1 MRWWHDGV
9 VAIERAANSGTSKG
23 TSASSEACI
32 ASCVHPPWHDG
43 DRSLRNSSL
52 ANYYYDVVASASE
65 NWNANCGM
73 SIRRRRNP
81 ASATGSDANIRQDN
95 QPVQPIDENE
105 QDKIVKNLRANT
117 IQITNELCNVVV
129 LACIGAGA
137 LTVIFPLMIAY
148 ADSSSTDEEPNDDN
162 NNHQSLPGVSHLI
175 YTTISCLSH
184 CVMAYIAHISKFPL
198 RWNPSHPVRSAS
210 THSGL
215 YASAVASV
223 VSLGLLV
230 GYLNWNSLGGGTSSV
245 DPVTIRSDLRSNAT
259 ATTDSEWP
267 STKPRWR
274 NKSWPG
280 VSPDAVEDAD
290 RLAPDR

>member
-1 MRWWHDGV
+1 
-9 VAIERAANSGTSKG
+9 
-23 TSASSEACI
+23 
-32 ASCVHPPWHDG
+32 
-43 DRSLRNSSL
+43 
-52 ANYYYDVVASASE
+52 
-65 NWNANCGM
+65 M

-245 DPVTIRSDLRSNAT
+245 DPVTIGQMIGNLCTLIAALFVAMDSISTEDVLRKHDGS
-259 ATTDSEWP
+259 
-267 STKPRWR
+267 RYGF
-274 NKSWPG
+274 KS
-280 VSPDAVEDAD
+280 
-290 RLAPDR
+290 L